1 MNPQKIT
8 KFCQSGEMSPNL
20 VALAQNFQT
29 FRPLTLSNT
38 SFEFFN
44 RKHFIVFEDWH
55 LGSLVKRLCL
65 YNNKKRF
72 SKNGLRVV
80 PMKIPLDGVV
90 STALLLSYPP
100 SVTRLGD
107 LQCFC

>member
-44 RKHFIVFEDWH
+44 RKTFH
-55 LGSLVKRLCL
+55 CL
-65 YNNKKRF
+65 
-72 SKNGLRVV
+72 
-80 PMKIPLDGVV
+80 
-90 STALLLSYPP
+90 
-100 SVTRLGD
+100 
-107 LQCFC
+107 